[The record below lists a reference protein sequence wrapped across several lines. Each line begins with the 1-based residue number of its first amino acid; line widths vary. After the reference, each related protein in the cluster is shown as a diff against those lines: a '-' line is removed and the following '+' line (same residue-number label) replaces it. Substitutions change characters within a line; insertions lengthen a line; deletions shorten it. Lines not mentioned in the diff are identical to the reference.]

1 MKLYHYS
8 AAHFDQLK
16 TLEKQRPLT
25 KEEIEEGARS
35 VKWGAP
41 LPYYSHISFFFEPV
55 PLDILS
61 SIFPK
66 DHHTWFKGSR
76 LYEYIVDPA
85 SIDHFQYAV
94 VESPEK
100 TELYYD
106 ESLSIE
112 EYHRRND
119 ALKKK
124 FHYTGHSLAELQQ
137 AAKHLEGTTRAC
149 FLALPSRPNWSERG
163 KDSIQNK
170 YAATVPHVMLYPASG
185 VIEYQS
191 VKKVTV
197 K

>member
-8 AAHFDQLK
+8 AHHYEVLK

-25 KEEIEEGARS
+25 KEELEEGARS

-41 LPYYSHISFFFEPV
+41 LPYYSHISFFFESV

-66 DHHTWFKGSR
+66 DHSVWFKGSR
-76 LYEYIVDPA
+76 LYEYTVDA
-85 SIDHFQYAV
+85 AKIGHFQYAV

-112 EYHRRND
+112 EYHRQIN
-119 ALKKK
+119 AVKKK
-124 FHYTGHSLAELQQ
+124 FHYAGHSLAELQQ
-137 AAKHLEGTTRAC
+137 AAKHLEGLTREC
-149 FLALPSRPNWSERG
+149 FLALPSRPNWSKKG
-163 KDSIQNK
+163 KDSIQYK
-170 YAATVPHVMLYPASG
+170 YAATVPHVMLYPESG
-185 VIEYQS
+185 IVEYQS